1 MKENAQ
7 DFVLVCLSLQ
17 PFVFWSS
24 HTDSW
29 HPMAE
34 EREEVVVEG
43 DQMTLEA
50 VQVTQEVHS
59 RRRYLGLLA
68 WIIPS

>member
-1 MKENAQ
+1 
-7 DFVLVCLSLQ
+7 
-17 PFVFWSS
+17 
-24 HTDSW
+24 
-29 HPMAE
+29 MAE

-43 DQMTLEA
+43 DQMTLEV